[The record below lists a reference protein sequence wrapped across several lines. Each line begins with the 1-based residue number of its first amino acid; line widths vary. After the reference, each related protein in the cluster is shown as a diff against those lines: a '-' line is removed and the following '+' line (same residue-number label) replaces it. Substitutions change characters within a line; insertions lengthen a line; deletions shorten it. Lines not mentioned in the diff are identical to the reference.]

1 MKVNGIVAEYNPFH
15 NGHAYQ
21 MQHAKE
27 ATGAD
32 YTIVV
37 MSGNFMQRGAPAL
50 LDKFTR
56 AKMALECGADLV
68 LELPICYAASS
79 AEFFAKGSV
88 ALFDKLGVTTNLC
101 FGSECGNIDTL
112 SRIAEIFYTEPEPY
126 VESLRCNLKKG
137 MSFPIARTWALLQ
150 YAPSLSDDKDVLSS
164 PNNILGI
171 EYLKALKKLNSPI
184 VPFTLKREFSGY
196 HDTELHDCSSSAS
209 AIRKVLMNIPASPY
223 LPKNISA
230 QLSEQLPPG
239 SLSIIQNEWNFSCPV
254 EADDFSLLLKYR
266 LLSEPH
272 ESLCK
277 YQDVSEDLSNRI
289 IRNRNQF
296 RSFGQFC
303 TLLKTKELTYSR
315 ISRSLLHI
323 LLSITT
329 EDMHAYQDN
338 SCSYARILG
347 FRKEHTDVLRAM
359 KDHASIPIITKL
371 GKSASLLSPEAS
383 RMLNQTSFAS
393 DLYESVISDKF
404 GIPFTSEQQKQIIR
418 V

>member
-1 MKVNGIVAEYNPFH
+1 MKTVGLITEYNPFH
-15 NGHAYQ
+15 NGHLY
-21 MQHAKE
+21 HIEKAKE
-27 ATGAD
+27 LTGAD
-32 YTIVV
+32 RVIVI
-37 MSGNFMQRGAPAL
+37 MSGDYVQRGTPAVLSKHSRAHMAL
-50 LDKFTR
+50 LN
-56 AKMALECGADLV
+56 GASVV
-68 LELPICYAASS
+68 LELPVCYSCAS
-79 AEFFAKGSV
+79 AEFFAKGEVSV
-88 ALFDKLGVTTNLC
+88 LDGLGCIDALC
-101 FGSECGNIDTL
+101 FGSECGNLEHLTSIAHLL
-112 SRIAEIFYTEPEPY
+112 SAEPETY
-126 VESLRCNLKKG
+126 RHHLQSSLKNG
-137 MSFPIARTWALLQ
+137 MSFPAARCHALEKMTGDA
-150 YAPSLSDDKDVLSS
+150 YASQILSD

-171 EYLKALKKLNSPI
+171 EYLKALKELNSPI

-209 AIRKVLMNIPASPY
+209 AIRKVLMNIPASP
-223 LPKNISA
+223 
-230 QLSEQLPPG
+230 
-239 SLSIIQNEWNFSCPV
+239 NFSCPV

-277 YQDVSEDLSNRI
+277 YQDVSEELSNRI

>member
-1 MKVNGIVAEYNPFH
+1 MKTVGLITEYNPFH
-15 NGHAYQ
+15 NGHLY
-21 MQHAKE
+21 HIEKAKE
-27 ATGAD
+27 LTGAARV
-32 YTIVV
+32 IVI
-37 MSGNFMQRGAPAL
+37 MSGDYVQRGTPAVLSKHSRAHMAL
-50 LDKFTR
+50 LN
-56 AKMALECGADLV
+56 GASVV
-68 LELPICYAASS
+68 LELPVCYSCAS
-79 AEFFAKGSV
+79 AEFFAKGAVSV
-88 ALFDKLGVTTNLC
+88 LDGLGCIDALC
-101 FGSECGNIDTL
+101 FGSECGNLEHLTSIAHLL
-112 SRIAEIFYTEPEPY
+112 SAEPETY
-126 VESLRCNLKKG
+126 RHHLQSSLKNG
-137 MSFPIARTWALLQ
+137 MSFPAARCHALEKMTGDA
-150 YAPSLSDDKDVLSS
+150 Y
-164 PNNILGI
+164 
-171 EYLKALKKLNSPI
+171 

-277 YQDVSEDLSNRI
+277 YQDVSEELSNRI

>member
-1 MKVNGIVAEYNPFH
+1 MTGD
-15 NGHAYQ
+15 AY
-21 MQHAKE
+21 
-27 ATGAD
+27 
-32 YTIVV
+32 
-37 MSGNFMQRGAPAL
+37 
-50 LDKFTR
+50 
-56 AKMALECGADLV
+56 
-68 LELPICYAASS
+68 ASQ
-79 AEFFAKGSV
+79 
-88 ALFDKLGVTTNLC
+88 
-101 FGSECGNIDTL
+101 I
-112 SRIAEIFYTEPEPY
+112 
-126 VESLRCNLKKG
+126 
-137 MSFPIARTWALLQ
+137 
-150 YAPSLSDDKDVLSS
+150 LSD

-277 YQDVSEDLSNRI
+277 YQDVSEELSNRI

-303 TLLKTKELTYSR
+303 TLLK
-315 ISRSLLHI
+315 
-323 LLSITT
+323 
-329 EDMHAYQDN
+329 
-338 SCSYARILG
+338 
-347 FRKEHTDVLRAM
+347 
-359 KDHASIPIITKL
+359 
-371 GKSASLLSPEAS
+371 
-383 RMLNQTSFAS
+383 
-393 DLYESVISDKF
+393 
-404 GIPFTSEQQKQIIR
+404 QKN
-418 V
+418 

>member
-1 MKVNGIVAEYNPFH
+1 MKTVGLITEYNPFH
-15 NGHAYQ
+15 NGHLY
-21 MQHAKE
+21 HIEKAKE
-27 ATGAD
+27 LTGAD
-32 YTIVV
+32 RVIVI
-37 MSGNFMQRGAPAL
+37 MSGDYVQRGTPAVLSKHSRAHMAL
-50 LDKFTR
+50 LN
-56 AKMALECGADLV
+56 GASVV
-68 LELPICYAASS
+68 LELPVCYSCAS
-79 AEFFAKGSV
+79 AEFFAKGAVSV
-88 ALFDKLGVTTNLC
+88 LDGLGCIDALC
-101 FGSECGNIDTL
+101 FGSECGNLEHLTSIAHLL
-112 SRIAEIFYTEPEPY
+112 SAEPETY
-126 VESLRCNLKKG
+126 RHHLQSSLKNG
-137 MSFPIARTWALLQ
+137 MSFPAARCHALEKMTGDA
-150 YAPSLSDDKDVLSS
+150 YASQILSD

-171 EYLKALKKLNSPI
+171 EYLKALKELNSPI

-239 SLSIIQNEWNFSCPV
+239 SLSFIQNEWNFSCPV

-277 YQDVSEDLSNRI
+277 YQDVSKELSNRI

-371 GKSASLLSPEAS
+371 GKSTSLLSPEAS

>member
-1 MKVNGIVAEYNPFH
+1 MKTVGLITEYNPFH
-15 NGHAYQ
+15 NGHLY
-21 MQHAKE
+21 HIEKAKE
-27 ATGAD
+27 LTGAD
-32 YTIVV
+32 RVIVI
-37 MSGNFMQRGAPAL
+37 MSGDYVQRGTPAVLSKHSRAHMAL
-50 LDKFTR
+50 LN
-56 AKMALECGADLV
+56 GASVV
-68 LELPICYAASS
+68 LELPVCYSCAS
-79 AEFFAKGSV
+79 AEFFAKGAVSV
-88 ALFDKLGVTTNLC
+88 LDGLGCIDALC
-101 FGSECGNIDTL
+101 FGSECGNLEHLTSIAHLL
-112 SRIAEIFYTEPEPY
+112 SAEPETY
-126 VESLRCNLKKG
+126 RHHLQSSLKNG
-137 MSFPIARTWALLQ
+137 MSFPAARCHALEKMTGDA
-150 YAPSLSDDKDVLSS
+150 YASQILSD

-277 YQDVSEDLSNRI
+277 YQDVSE
-289 IRNRNQF
+289 
-296 RSFGQFC
+296 
-303 TLLKTKELTYSR
+303 E
-315 ISRSLLHI
+315 HI

>member
-1 MKVNGIVAEYNPFH
+1 MGSSPTIRIQKAQDVYKRQGD
-15 NGHAYQ
+15 AY
-21 MQHAKE
+21 
-27 ATGAD
+27 
-32 YTIVV
+32 
-37 MSGNFMQRGAPAL
+37 
-50 LDKFTR
+50 
-56 AKMALECGADLV
+56 
-68 LELPICYAASS
+68 ASQ
-79 AEFFAKGSV
+79 
-88 ALFDKLGVTTNLC
+88 
-101 FGSECGNIDTL
+101 I
-112 SRIAEIFYTEPEPY
+112 
-126 VESLRCNLKKG
+126 
-137 MSFPIARTWALLQ
+137 
-150 YAPSLSDDKDVLSS
+150 LSD

-171 EYLKALKKLNSPI
+171 EYLKALKELNSPI

-277 YQDVSEDLSNRI
+277 YQDVSEELSNRI

-338 SCSYARILG
+338 SC
-347 FRKEHTDVLRAM
+347 
-359 KDHASIPIITKL
+359 
-371 GKSASLLSPEAS
+371 LLYTS
-383 RMLNQTSFAS
+383 RC
-393 DLYESVISDKF
+393 V
-404 GIPFTSEQQKQIIR
+404 
-418 V
+418 

>member
-1 MKVNGIVAEYNPFH
+1 MKINGIVAEYNPFH

-32 YTIVV
+32 YTIIV

-171 EYLKALKKLNSPI
+171 EYLKALKELNSPI

-277 YQDVSEDLSNRI
+277 YQDVSEELSNRI